1 MPERDQNSQVGVT
14 PEPMGTPAI
23 RDEEAPEQGKFAK
36 WKLPAMIGT
45 LVLAAAATWYV
56 SATLQSEEEAAQQG
70 PTKAASLI
78 TSTEEYVRQR
88 PPREERP
95 PRRPTARPEPAPQ
108 PTPQLQP
115 VKTPE
120 APPEKV
126 VVVREE
132 RPRPVEPQG
141 PTLSDRRLAAP
152 MMAQMER
159 QIGPAAKAPADEG
172 QYTEEGK
179 FEQMF
184 KGSKLRSG
192 SAHRVKNRALV
203 LPKGTFINCIM
214 ETAVDTTVPGMT
226 SCRIPENVFSMD
238 GRTLLIEAGSRA
250 FGEYRG
256 AVAQG
261 LDRIFMLWTQVET
274 PHGVIIDLDSPA
286 TDSLGRSGVTGEVD
300 HHWWARFGNA
310 LLFSIIDDGFQFAM
324 EKASDN
330 DNSISYS
337 NTDSGMSQFLAEV
350 MRETGQ
356 IPPTI
361 LMNQGTRVGIFVA
374 RNIDMSSVYQIEAD
388 DGIEERP

>member
-1 MPERDQNSQVGVT
+1 MPEQEPNRQPGAI

-23 RDEEAPEQGKFAK
+23 RDEETPLEGKFAR

-45 LVLAAAATWYV
+45 LVLAAAASWYV
-56 SATLQSEEEAAQQG
+56 SASLQNEEDAAQQG

-95 PRRPTARPEPAPQ
+95 PRRPTARPEPAADPK
-108 PTPQLQP
+108 PEFQP

-120 APPEKV
+120 ALPEKV

-132 RPRPVEPQG
+132 RPKPVEPQG

-152 MMAQMER
+152 MMAQIER
-159 QIGPAAKAPADEG
+159 PAGPAAKAPAEEG
-172 QYTEEGK
+172 SYAEEGK

-184 KGSKLRSG
+184 KGTKLKSG

-274 PHGVIIDLDSPA
+274 PHGVVIDLDSPA
-286 TDSLGRSGVTGEVD
+286 TDSLGRSGVTGEVE

-330 DNSISYS
+330 DNAISYS

-388 DGIEERP
+388 DGVEERP